1 MRQRLSSKPE
11 VAMPIEV
18 SLEVE
23 GEPEPVTGWIS
34 RLSLVGVDIDT
45 FRAPPVGSRV
55 SFFAAL
61 DPSSAEI
68 LGFAGRVQWVAG
80 ARVGIQFTELGAKE
94 THAVM
99 EAMRLGR
106 PDSQRL
112 AP

>member
-1 MRQRLSSKPE
+1 MRERLSSKPE
-11 VAMPIEV
+11 IPMPVEV

-23 GEPEPVTGWIS
+23 GQPEPVMGWIS
-34 RLSLVGVDIDT
+34 RLSLVGVDIAT
-45 FRAPPVGSRV
+45 VGAPPIGSRV

-61 DPSSAEI
+61 DPTSSEI

-94 THAVM
+94 THAIM

>member
-1 MRQRLSSKPE
+1 MRQRLASKPE
-11 VAMPIEV
+11 IPMPVEV

-23 GEPEPVTGWIS
+23 GQQEPVTGWIAN
-34 RLSLVGVDIDT
+34 LSLVGVDIDT
-45 FRAPPVGSRV
+45 VGAPPVGSRV
-55 SFFAAL
+55 SFFTAL
-61 DPSSAEI
+61 DPTSAEI

-94 THAVM
+94 THAIM

-106 PDSQRL
+106 PDSERV